1 MRGFGIE
8 EMAEVF
14 EGMDEFF
21 VLHGIEET
29 FDLRVNSSD
38 VAQKVKVSFDSM
50 QEELKKII
58 DEAPANCRE
67 DFQSLVDGDDIPTLD
82 SFYSQ
87 FRQKLRENVYIT
99 LKSLTVT
106 AENMGLEGGYD
117 DLIKIPMPDVLNAL
131 MSDQKIDA
139 LLKVTKNIVISDIL
153 KKAAAKAALRSL
165 RTRFGGTA
173 PMPFGLGGL
182 MPFGVGG
189 AMPFDLGGLMPFG
202 LGGPMPF
209 GSRDLGHG
217 MSSDE
222 ATAGQ
227 DSLFSAFKGVVD
239 DIDDSTDDEEGE
251 EEEPESDD
259 DGDPFGFGGI
269 IF

>member
-8 EMAEVF
+8 KMAEVF

-29 FDLRVNSSD
+29 FNLRVNSDD
-38 VAQKVKVSFDSM
+38 VAQKVKVSFDSI
-50 QEELKKII
+50 QDELKKIF
-58 DEAPANCRE
+58 DEGPANCRE
-67 DFQSLVDGDDIPTLD
+67 EIQSQVDGDDIPTLD

-87 FRQKLRENVYIT
+87 FRQELKENVYVT

-131 MSDQKIDA
+131 MADEKIDD
-139 LLKVTKNIVISDIL
+139 LLKVTKHIIISDIL
-153 KKAAAKAALRSL
+153 KKAVAKAALMNL
-165 RTRFGGTA
+165 RTRFGGAA

-182 MPFGVGG
+182 MPFG
-189 AMPFDLGGLMPFG
+189 F
-202 LGGPMPF
+202 GGPMPF
-209 GSRDLGHG
+209 GSGDLGHG
-217 MSSDE
+217 MSPDE
-222 ATAGQ
+222 ATAGL
-227 DSLFSAFKGVVD
+227 DSLFSAFKGVAD
-239 DIDDSTDDEEGE
+239 DIDDEEGE
-251 EEEPESDD
+251 EEESESDD
-259 DGDPFGFGGI
+259 DGDPFGGI

>member
-8 EMAEVF
+8 GMAEVF

-67 DFQSLVDGDDIPTLD
+67 EIQSMVDGDDIPTLD

-106 AENMGLEGGYD
+106 AESMGLEGGYD
-117 DLIKIPMPDVLNAL
+117 DLIKIPMPNVLNAL

-153 KKAAAKAALRSL
+153 KKAVAKAALMNL
-165 RTRFGGTA
+165 RTRFGGAA

-182 MPFGVGG
+182 MPFG
-189 AMPFDLGGLMPFG
+189 F
-202 LGGPMPF
+202 GGPMPF
-209 GSRDLGHG
+209 GSGDLGHG
-217 MSSDE
+217 MSSDK
-222 ATAGQ
+222 ATAGL
-227 DSLFSAFKGVVD
+227 DSLFSAFKGIDD
-239 DIDDSTDDEEGE
+239 DIDDSDEEGE
-251 EEEPESDD
+251 EEESESDD

>member
-8 EMAEVF
+8 GMAEVF
-14 EGMDEFF
+14 EGMNEFF

-67 DFQSLVDGDDIPTLD
+67 EIQSMVDGDDIPTLD

-153 KKAAAKAALRSL
+153 KKAVAKAALMNL
-165 RTRFGGTA
+165 RTRFGGAA

-182 MPFGVGG
+182 MPFG
-189 AMPFDLGGLMPFG
+189 F
-202 LGGPMPF
+202 GGPMPF
-209 GSRDLGHG
+209 GSGDLGHG
-217 MSSDE
+217 MSSDK
-222 ATAGQ
+222 ATAGL
-227 DSLFSAFKGVVD
+227 DSLFSAFKGIDD
-239 DIDDSTDDEEGE
+239 DIDDSDEEGE
-251 EEEPESDD
+251 EEESESDD

>member
-8 EMAEVF
+8 GMAEVF
-14 EGMDEFF
+14 EGMNEFF

-106 AENMGLEGGYD
+106 AESMGLEGGYD

-153 KKAAAKAALRSL
+153 KKAVAKAALMNL
-165 RTRFGGTA
+165 RTRFGGAA

-182 MPFGVGG
+182 MPFG
-189 AMPFDLGGLMPFG
+189 F
-202 LGGPMPF
+202 GGPMPF
-209 GSRDLGHG
+209 GSGDLGHG
-217 MSSDE
+217 MSSDK
-222 ATAGQ
+222 ATAGL
-227 DSLFSAFKGVVD
+227 DSLFSAFKGIDD
-239 DIDDSTDDEEGE
+239 DIDDSDEEGE
-251 EEEPESDD
+251 EEESESDD

>member
-8 EMAEVF
+8 GMAEVF

-67 DFQSLVDGDDIPTLD
+67 EIQSMVDGDDIPTLD

-153 KKAAAKAALRSL
+153 KKAVAKAALRDL
-165 RTRFGGTA
+165 RTRFGGAA

-182 MPFGVGG
+182 MPFG
-189 AMPFDLGGLMPFG
+189 F
-202 LGGPMPF
+202 GGPMPF
-209 GSRDLGHG
+209 GSGDLGHG
-217 MSSDE
+217 MSSDK
-222 ATAGQ
+222 ATAGL
-227 DSLFSAFKGVVD
+227 DSLLSAFEGVVD

-251 EEEPESDD
+251 EEESESDD

>member
-8 EMAEVF
+8 GMAEVF
-14 EGMDEFF
+14 EGMNEFF

-67 DFQSLVDGDDIPTLD
+67 EIQSMVDGDDIPTLD

-99 LKSLTVT
+99 LKSLTIT

-153 KKAAAKAALRSL
+153 KKAVAKAALMNL
-165 RTRFGGTA
+165 RTRFGGAA

-182 MPFGVGG
+182 MPFG
-189 AMPFDLGGLMPFG
+189 F
-202 LGGPMPF
+202 GGPMPF
-209 GSRDLGHG
+209 GSGDLGHG
-217 MSSDE
+217 MSSDK
-222 ATAGQ
+222 ATAGL
-227 DSLFSAFKGVVD
+227 DSLFSAFKGIDD
-239 DIDDSTDDEEGE
+239 DIDDSDEEGE
-251 EEEPESDD
+251 EEESESDD

>member
-8 EMAEVF
+8 GMAEVF

-50 QEELKKII
+50 QEELKKIT

-67 DFQSLVDGDDIPTLD
+67 EIQSMVDGDDIPTLD

-106 AENMGLEGGYD
+106 AESMGLEGGYD

-139 LLKVTKNIVISDIL
+139 LLKVTKHIVKSDIL
-153 KKAAAKAALRSL
+153 KKAVAKAALRDL
-165 RTRFGGTA
+165 RTRFGGAA

-182 MPFGVGG
+182 
-189 AMPFDLGGLMPFG
+189 MPFDLGGLMPFG
-202 LGGPMPF
+202 LGGAMPFGGPMPF
-209 GSRDLGHG
+209 GNRDLGHG
-217 MSSDE
+217 MSSDK
-222 ATAGQ
+222 ATAGL
-227 DSLFSAFKGVVD
+227 DSLLSAFEGVVD

-251 EEEPESDD
+251 EEESESDD
-259 DGDPFGFGGI
+259 DGYPFGGI